1 MFHVHPSVGL
11 AKLMND
17 TANAEKWEQKA
28 QQLANNFEHDYC
40 DKADTL
46 IYDHLNSDGTPDR
59 QYRPNQLFCFELIG
73 DEQFKKAVTMKAWQN
88 LAYPWGVASL
98 EQHDGQ
104 FHPYHHWDEKY
115 HFDDAYHNGTVWLW
129 LNGIFMQR
137 MIECGEVET
146 AWGLF
151 CNMNRQAL
159 KEGAIG
165 SLSECADAHP
175 HPGKQWA
182 ERSGT
187 FLQAWSNAEQLRV
200 WYQCFLGI
208 QPDLLN
214 GVVTVK
220 PMLPKEINRL
230 YQRIKLGKGYLVFNY
245 KDGKFDIRL
254 DGLDAKLQFL
264 AEPSG
269 KAERIL
275 PEEVS
280 KSNIIPFCK
289 PDNSIILKYK

>member
-1 MFHVHPSVGL
+1 M
-11 AKLMND
+11 
-17 TANAEKWEQKA
+17 
-28 QQLANNFEHDYC
+28 
-40 DKADTL
+40 
-46 IYDHLNSDGTPDR
+46 
-59 QYRPNQLFCFELIG
+59 
-73 DEQFKKAVTMKAWQN
+73 
-88 LAYPWGVASL
+88 
-98 EQHDGQ
+98 
-104 FHPYHHWDEKY
+104 
-115 HFDDAYHNGTVWLW
+115 
-129 LNGIFMQR
+129 NGIFMQR

-220 PMLPKEINRL
+220 PKLPKEISRL

-254 DGLDAKLQFL
+254 DGLDAKLQL
-264 AEPSG
+264 
-269 KAERIL
+269 IL
-275 PEEVS
+275 PEEAS
-280 KSNIIPFCK
+280 KNDIIPFCK